1 MNGWKIGPYPY
12 SWSRFANVR
21 DKDKDV
27 SSSCSFFPT
36 MLELGGVQTSY
47 RNDSSSV
54 VSPLYT
60 MKPRVYLNDHN
71 EPRPLDDLGMKQPD
85 FQKCQVLGIK
95 Y

>member
-1 MNGWKIGPYPY
+1 MSDTYREAYPEH
-12 SWSRFANVR
+12 WQTVTKN
-21 DKDKDV
+21 KDKDL
-27 SSSCSFFPT
+27 SSSRSFFPT

-71 EPRPLDDLGMKQPD
+71 EPRPLNDLGMKQPD
-85 FQKCQVLGIK
+85 FQKCQVLGIR

>member
-1 MNGWKIGPYPY
+1 
-12 SWSRFANVR
+12 
-21 DKDKDV
+21 
-27 SSSCSFFPT
+27 
-36 MLELGGVQTSY
+36 
-47 RNDSSSV
+47 
-54 VSPLYT
+54 

>member
-1 MNGWKIGPYPY
+1 MIIALVGEKGCLITCLLKG
-12 SWSRFANVR
+12 R
-21 DKDKDV
+21 D
-27 SSSCSFFPT
+27 
-36 MLELGGVQTSY
+36 
-47 RNDSSSV
+47 DSSSV

-71 EPRPLDDLGMKQPD
+71 EPRPLNDLGMKQPD